1 MVRMLLTPFYD
12 PEKSYEDNFK
22 YGPFGAFSDG
32 KVILDEGEPKYDFF
46 GHKVFSPFGIPAG
59 PLINGKFTQAALDK
73 GFDIVIYKTVR
84 TKEYPSHPWP
94 NVLAVKV
101 PPKMTLGKEEAYL
114 VADHHFTEPLSITNS
129 FGVPSF
135 SPEFWQKDIA
145 EVQKNLRKGQIL
157 IGAFQ
162 RTKEDGKGVEEYIND
177 FVKAAHLM
185 KETGVQ
191 VMEVN
196 FSCPN
201 EGTSELLCYD
211 VVRSAEVIK
220 AIKKEIGNIPLIVKI
235 SYYKDEGLLNKFVKE
250 VGSLVQ
256 GIAAINTIYAQI
268 LDENGKSA
276 LPGRTHSG
284 VCGSAIKGAGLEMV
298 RRLKDLREKLKLSYT
313 IIGVGGVVTPEDF
326 FEYRRA
332 GADIV
337 MSATGAMWNPYLA
350 KKIKEELGSIYE
362 ERHSNTS

>member
-1 MVRMLLTPFYD
+1 MLLTPFYD

-22 YGPFGAFSDG
+22 DGPFGIFADG
-32 KVILDEGEPKYDFF
+32 KVFEDKGEPTYDFF
-46 GHKVFSPFGIPAG
+46 GHKVSSPFGIPAG
-59 PLINGKFTQAALDK
+59 PLINGKFAQAALDK

-94 NVLAVKV
+94 NVLAVRV
-101 PPKMTLGKEEAYL
+101 PEKLTLGREEAVL
-114 VADHHFTEPLSITNS
+114 LGDHNFKEPLSITNS

-177 FVKAAHLM
+177 FVKAAKLM

-211 VVRSAEVIK
+211 VGRSVEVVR
-220 AIKKEIGNIPLIVKI
+220 AIKNQIGSISLIVKI
-235 SYYKDEGLLNKFVKE
+235 SYYKSEELLHDFVKK
-250 VGSLVQ
+250 VGPLAD

-268 LDENGKSA
+268 VDERGKEV
-276 LPGRTHSG
+276 LPGRMHSG
-284 VCGSAIKGAGLEMV
+284 VCGHAIKWAGLDMV
-298 RRLKDLREKLKLSYT
+298 KRLKYLREKFGYSYT
-313 IIGVGGVVTPEDF
+313 IIGVGGVVNVDDF
-326 FEYRRA
+326 FEYREA

-350 KKIKEELGSIYE
+350 NEIKKGLGLIHEQS
-362 ERHSNTS
+362 HKNTS